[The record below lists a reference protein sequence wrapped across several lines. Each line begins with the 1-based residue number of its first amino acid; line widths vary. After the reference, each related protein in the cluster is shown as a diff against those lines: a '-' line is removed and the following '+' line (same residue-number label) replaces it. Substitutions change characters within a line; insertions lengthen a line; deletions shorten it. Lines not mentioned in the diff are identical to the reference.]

1 MRWTMPRMFSPT
13 VIEGP
18 IELEPVTADTFVT
31 DLSRP
36 SREATAIL
44 ASAAA
49 SPHRR
54 IYD

>member
-1 MRWTMPRMFSPT
+1 MPRMFSPT
-13 VIEGP
+13 VIEARL
-18 IELEPVTADTFVT
+18 ELEPVTADTFVA
-31 DLSRP
+31 DLSQP
-36 SREATAIL
+36 SSAAAGLL

>member
-1 MRWTMPRMFSPT
+1 MPRMFSST
-13 VIEGP
+13 VIEAP
-18 IELEPVTADTFVT
+18 RDLEPVTADTFVA
-31 DLSRP
+31 DLSRH
-36 SREATAIL
+36 SSAAAALL

>member
-1 MRWTMPRMFSPT
+1 MPRMFSPT
-13 VIEGP
+13 VIEAP
-18 IELEPVTADTFVT
+18 LALEPVTADTFVA

-36 SREATAIL
+36 SPAAAALL

-49 SPHRR
+49 APHRR

>member
-1 MRWTMPRMFSPT
+1 MDDATHVHPHRHRSPHR
-13 VIEGP
+13 
-18 IELEPVTADTFVT
+18 LEPVTADTFVA
-31 DLSRP
+31 DLSQP
-36 SREATAIL
+36 SRAAAALL

>member
-1 MRWTMPRMFSPT
+1 MPRMFTPT
-13 VIEGP
+13 VIEAP
-18 IELEPVTADTFVT
+18 IELEPVTADTFVA
-31 DLSRP
+31 DLSQP
-36 SREATAIL
+36 SRAAAALL